1 MNASNKLCTELIPI
15 YKEFKKF
22 NQESYT
28 GYKLVQKRNLN
39 YYSVVTG
46 MFRYKVGTIGHSSYS
61 GLYEKNK
68 EFYEERLLNRLSV
81 FKNKEKAIKFLCK
94 YGQLVDDNCE
104 LVLLEI
110 QISKDLEEAIC
121 YNNYCD
127 DSEVVIGGSIDK
139 IRELP
144 LDLNFIQNF
153 IQN

>member
-1 MNASNKLCTELIPI
+1 MNASNKLCTELIPV
-15 YKEFKKF
+15 YREFKKF
-22 NQESYT
+22 KQESYT

-46 MFRYKVGTIGHSSYS
+46 MFRYKVGRIGHSSYS

-81 FKNKEKAIKFLCK
+81 FKDKEKAIKFLCK
-94 YGQLVDDNCE
+94 YNQLVDDNCE

-110 QISKDLEEAIC
+110 SISKDLEEAIC
-121 YNNYCD
+121 FNKYCD

-139 IRELP
+139 IREVP